1 MSYRIDLRSI
11 AERELARLPPREQ
24 RGVRAALRELE
35 AEPRHHGVAP
45 VRGRRGVLRARSGDY
60 RVLFKV
66 DDVRRV
72 VVVGRVA
79 LRDRVYKRLS
89 DLRFD

>member
-1 MSYRIDLRSI
+1 
-11 AERELARLPPREQ
+11 
-24 RGVRAALRELE
+24 
-35 AEPRHHGVAP
+35 
-45 VRGRRGVLRARSGDY
+45 VLRARSGDY

-79 LRDRVYKRLS
+79 LRGRVSKRLS
-89 DLRFD
+89 DLRWD